1 MYTIPTITQTII
13 GLPQDEKHA
22 LFQIISEHAELLDKI
37 MPGLPLIGH
46 ATGQQVLTHP
56 LATEYTAWLNAKT

>member
-13 GLPQDEKHA
+13 GLSQDEKHV
-22 LFQIISEHAELLDKI
+22 LFQIISEHAELLGKI

>member
-1 MYTIPTITQTII
+1 MYTIPSITQTII
-13 GLPQDEKHA
+13 ELQQDEKHV
-22 LFQIISEHAELLDKI
+22 LFQIIFEHATLLDKI

>member
-13 GLPQDEKHA
+13 GLPQDEKHV
-22 LFQIISEHAELLDKI
+22 LFQIISEHAGLLDKI

-46 ATGQQVLTHP
+46 ATGQQVLTNP
-56 LATEYTAWLNAKT
+56 LATEYTVWLNAKT

>member
-13 GLPQDEKHA
+13 GLPQDEKHV
-22 LFQIISEHAELLDKI
+22 LFQIIFEHAALLDKI
-37 MPGLPLIGH
+37 IPGLPLIGH

-56 LATEYTAWLNAKT
+56 LAIEYTVWLNAKT

>member
-1 MYTIPTITQTII
+1 MYTTQTITQTII
-13 GLPQDEKHA
+13 GLPQDEKHT
-22 LFQIISEHAELLDKI
+22 LFQIISDHATLLDKI
-37 MPGLPLIGH
+37 MPELPLIGH

>member
-1 MYTIPTITQTII
+1 MYTIPTITQTIT
-13 GLPQDEKHA
+13 GLPQDEKHV
-22 LFQIISEHAELLDKI
+22 LFQIISEHATLLDKI

-46 ATGQQVLTHP
+46 ATGQQVLTHS